1 MISAYT
7 LFSGSR
13 GNSLYIKSSKT
24 EILIDAGK
32 SCGAIEKSLSYLGTS
47 LKNISAIFITHEHA
61 DHTGGLEIISKKY
74 QIPVYMTAPSYDNHV
89 RIGSYLK
96 RFAKR
101 MDVEFS
107 VTVGAISVSSF
118 PIPHDSAQN
127 VGYIISDGEDIFGI
141 ATDIGH
147 LTEAVG
153 EHLCS
158 CKRVIVESNHDVKM
172 VKNGPYP
179 QHLKNR
185 ILSQN
190 GHLSNDKCAEL
201 CAYLC
206 DHGVEEITLAHLSQE
221 NNLPKLAYETVKNQL
236 CACGFESIPLKIA
249 FADITV
255 CATDGNSYPYPINEI
270 ARSEK

>member
-13 GNSLYIKSSKT
+13 GNSVYIKGKDT
-24 EILIDAGK
+24 EILVDAGK
-32 SCGAIEKSLSYLGTS
+32 SCGAIEKSLSFLGTS
-47 LKNISAIFITHEHA
+47 LKNISAIFITHEHT

-89 RIGSYLK
+89 RAGSYLQ

-107 VTVGAISVSSF
+107 ALVGSLSVSSF
-118 PIPHDSAQN
+118 PVPHDSAQN
-127 VGYIISDGEDIFGI
+127 VGYVISDSEDTFGI
-141 ATDIGH
+141 ATDIGY
-147 LTEAVG
+147 LTSAIG

-158 CKRVIVESNHDVKM
+158 CNKVIVESNHDIQM
-172 VKNGPYP
+172 VKNGPY
-179 QHLKNR
+179 HEALKKR
-185 ILSQN
+185 ILSKG

-206 DHGVEEITLAHLSQE
+206 DHGVKEITLAHLSQE

-236 CACGFESIPLKIA
+236 CACGFEGVPLKVA

-255 CATDGNSYPYPINEI
+255 CATDGNCYPFPIT
-270 ARSEK
+270 K

>member
-13 GNSLYIKSSKT
+13 GNSIYIKGSNT
-24 EILIDAGK
+24 EILVDAGK
-32 SCGAIEKSLSYLGTS
+32 SCGAIEKALSFLGTS
-47 LKNISAIFITHEHA
+47 LRNISAIFITHEHA
-61 DHTGGLEIISKKY
+61 DHTCGLEIISKKY
-74 QIPVYMTAPSYDNHV
+74 QIPVYITAPSYDNHV
-89 RIGSYLK
+89 RAGSYLQ

-107 VTVGAISVSSF
+107 MDVGTLSISSF

-127 VGYIISDGEDIFGI
+127 VGYVISDENDVFGI

-147 LTEAVG
+147 LTSIIG
-153 EHLCS
+153 ERLCAGQ
-158 CKRVIVESNHDVKM
+158 RVIVESNHDVQM

-179 QHLKNR
+179 QFLKER
-185 ILSQN
+185 ILSQR

-206 DHGVEEITLAHLSQE
+206 DNGVKEITLAHLSQE

-236 CACGFESIPLKIA
+236 CACGFESVPLKIA

-255 CATDGNSYPYPINEI
+255 CATDGSCYP
-270 ARSEK
+270 